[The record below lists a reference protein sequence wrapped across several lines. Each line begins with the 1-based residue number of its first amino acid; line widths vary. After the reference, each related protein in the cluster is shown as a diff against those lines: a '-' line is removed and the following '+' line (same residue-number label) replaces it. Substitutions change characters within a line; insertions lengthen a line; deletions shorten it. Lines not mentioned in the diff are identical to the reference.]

1 MWPKQKVLYK
11 NGNNQDFLLNL
22 SNMGSAQWPISPMIP
37 SLLILYDGRLW
48 LDLERFA
55 QYEVMLAIF
64 AVCWDLASSVL
75 FFAIP
80 PCSVSWM
87 KSMNCVHRKLVKL
100 WFSNPSASTWARW
113 PPDRA
118 PGHIRTSDLVSPS
131 HWHLTLSDTFSIL
144 TRPDESHTLF
154 AEQSPGCQGLP
165 VKDIA
170 FTLSDL
176 I

>member
-1 MWPKQKVLYK
+1 MWPKQKVLHK
-11 NGNNQDFLLNL
+11 NSNNQDFLLNL

-64 AVCWDLASSVL
+64 AVCRDLASSGITL
-75 FFAIP
+75 
-80 PCSVSWM
+80 SWM

-131 HWHLTLSDTFSIL
+131 HWHCDTFSIL

-165 VKDIA
+165 VKDIT